1 MRVRIPLWP
10 LKNKETMTTNKE
22 IQTLDDVPITEHWQL
37 IRFESRRIDDGYG
50 GDSTVTIPKISIYTS
65 SEELEKEVLKIQ
77 LDKYNC
83 ATFFVQK
90 VLGRAEIVT
99 TVKVKIQ

>member
-22 IQTLDDVPITEHWQL
+22 IQTIDDVPTTEHWQL
-37 IRFESRRIDDGYG
+37 IQFESRRIDDGYG
-50 GDSTVTIPKISIYTS
+50 GDCNITIPKISIFNS
-65 SEELEKEVLKIQ
+65 LEELEKQVLKIQ
-77 LDKYNC
+77 SDKYC
-83 ATFFVQK
+83 QLTFFVQK
-90 VLGRAEIVT
+90 VFGRAEIVT